1 MSAGSVAGHDR
12 RAAAKKV
19 PCRAVATQTVS
30 AVKVCFF
37 LFFWYLHIEL
47 IIYANCTVLSFVLF
61 SCQFL
66 EK

>member
-1 MSAGSVAGHDR
+1 MSAGSVARHDR
-12 RAAAKKV
+12 RVAAKKV

-37 LFFWYLHIEL
+37 ILWYLHIEL